1 MTIPIYFQEITLG
14 AGFFYL
20 IFDYRAA
27 IGWIAGYSFANY
39 NIFSRLFEILQTAFR
54 PKVEGNQANLQNNKP
69 SSL

>member
-1 MTIPIYFQEITLG
+1 MIVPPYFQEIALG

-27 IGWIAGYSFANY
+27 ISYIVGYALANY
-39 NIFSRLFEILQTAFR
+39 NIFSRFLEIIQTAFR
-54 PKVEGNQANLQNNKP
+54 PKVEGTQANLQNNKP